1 MAKIFGRIMRIAK
14 KKFGLRK
21 KSKVISVDCGSQTN
35 TMAEEIVAPIKS
47 VTEINILESQIKEV
61 ADIAVQTSLFTSDKL
76 TQTNNK
82 LMYNLSETQTEMSLF
97 NSLSCETQ
105 TDVSI
110 ENLILNTKSLDEPH
124 NSNSKLINYMHTGSQ
139 CSLLSTKNE
148 PLLKV
153 NEFREHDLQSCTLS
167 PLEAPIKVN
176 NCVEDGINPS
186 TTLNDTQEKIER
198 CVTKSQITAEVD
210 ATYDLS
216 IAEVEFNKK
225 NSNEVLVNKQN
236 VHQVENRL
244 QFYTLDNVPK
254 LQLRNNYVYS
264 MRVLY
269 CQTDYICMTKA
280 KNEQKIRFI
289 ENNMNAHYKQTQDCN
304 FKPRHDELCAVKYS
318 DGSWYRGVCIDI
330 ENSVDRSQFYIINLI
345 DWGESVSVPSSEL
358 RRLEM
363 FYMKHAPLAVKCIIL
378 DFKLSNAHQKNLRK
392 LENNEYKCKI
402 NLRLSPRNFL
412 ISSKTILDILRN
424 R

>member
-1 MAKIFGRIMRIAK
+1 MAKIFERIMKIAK
-14 KKFGLRK
+14 KKFGLSK

-35 TMAEEIVAPIKS
+35 TIAEEMVAPIKS

-61 ADIAVQTSLFTSDKL
+61 EDIAVQTSILTFDKL

-82 LMYNLSETQTEMSLF
+82 LMYNLSETQTKMLF

-110 ENLILNTKSLDEPH
+110 ENRILNIKSLDEPH

-139 CSLLSTKNE
+139 CCLLSTKNE

-167 PLEAPIKVN
+167 PLEASIKVN

-186 TTLNDTQEKIER
+186 TTLNDTKEKIEP
-198 CVTKSQITAEVD
+198 CVTKSQITAELD

-225 NSNEVLVNKQN
+225 YSNEVVVNKQN
-236 VHQVENRL
+236 VNQVENRL

-269 CQTDYICMTKA
+269 CQTDYICMTKV
-280 KNEQKIRFI
+280 KNEQKIRFM
-289 ENNMNAHYKQTQDCN
+289 ENNMNEHYKQTQGRN
-304 FKPRHDELCAVKYS
+304 FKPRHDELCAIKYS
-318 DGSWYRGVCIDI
+318 I
-330 ENSVDRSQFYIINLI
+330 SVKIVFYQTAINAKVTLNWQFI
-345 DWGESVSVPSSEL
+345 G
-358 RRLEM
+358 
-363 FYMKHAPLAVKCIIL
+363 
-378 DFKLSNAHQKNLRK
+378 
-392 LENNEYKCKI
+392 
-402 NLRLSPRNFL
+402 
-412 ISSKTILDILRN
+412 
-424 R
+424 

>member
-47 VTEINILESQIKEV
+47 VSEINILESRIKEV
-61 ADIAVQTSLFTSDKL
+61 EDIAVQTSLLTSDKL

-82 LMYNLSETQTEMSLF
+82 LMYNVSETQTEMSLF

-124 NSNSKLINYMHTGSQ
+124 NSNSKLINYMHTVSQ
-139 CSLLSTKNE
+139 CCLLSTKNE

-153 NEFREHDLQSCTLS
+153 NEFREHDLQSCTSL
-167 PLEAPIKVN
+167 PLETSIK
-176 NCVEDGINPS
+176 EDVS
-186 TTLNDTQEKIER
+186 NDL
-198 CVTKSQITAEVD
+198 SNAEVGVNK
-210 ATYDLS
+210 TYSNDG
-216 IAEVEFNKK
+216 VE
-225 NSNEVLVNKQN
+225 NKQN
-236 VHQVENRL
+236 RTQVDNGL
-244 QFYTLDNVPK
+244 KIYTLFNIPQI
-254 LQLRNNYVYS
+254 QLRNNYVYN

-269 CQTDYICMTKA
+269 CQTDYICMTKV
-280 KNEQKIRFI
+280 KNEQNIRFM
-289 ENNMNAHYKQTQDCN
+289 ESSMNSHYKQTQDHN
-304 FKPRHDELCAVKYS
+304 YKPQRDELCAVKYS
-318 DGSWYRGVCIDI
+318 DGSWYRGICIDI
-330 ENSVDRSQFYIINLI
+330 ENSVEGSNFYIINLI
-345 DWGESVSVPSSEL
+345 DWGESVSVTSSEL
-358 RRLEM
+358 RRLDI

-378 DFKLSNAHQKNLRK
+378 DFKLFNAHQKNLRK
-392 LENNEYKCKI
+392 LQNNEYKCKI
-402 NLRLSPRNFL
+402 NLRLGDRNFL
-412 ISSKTILDILRN
+412 ISSKTIMDILRD